1 MKKQR
6 GQLLTGEGNP
16 RFMYPSR
23 LSLPIAGQWEWDKQ
37 EIGCSRIKST
47 VRLHIEEP
55 LYSEVCAQL
64 HPTLQS
70 LEFPRQEYWSGLLA
84 FLQGSILSLL
94 CLLHWQADSI
104 QRQTYVWSLK
114 GLRRLCWPSGGE
126 KRTGERPLQVRFR
139 SISQVSQPK
148 EVLIC
153 MITSGGQ

>member
-1 MKKQR
+1 
-6 GQLLTGEGNP
+6 
-16 RFMYPSR
+16 MYPSR
-23 LSLPIAGQWEWDKQ
+23 LSLPIAGHWEWDKQ

-55 LYSEVCAQL
+55 LCSEVCAQL

-84 FLQGSILSLL
+84 FLQGSFPSQGSNLSLL
-94 CLLHWQADSI
+94 CLLLWQADSI
-104 QRQTYVWSLK
+104 QRQTYVRSLK
-114 GLRRLCWPSGGE
+114 GLRMLCWPSGGE
-126 KRTGERPLQVRFR
+126 KRTGKRPLQVRFR

-153 MITSGGQ
+153 MITSWGQ